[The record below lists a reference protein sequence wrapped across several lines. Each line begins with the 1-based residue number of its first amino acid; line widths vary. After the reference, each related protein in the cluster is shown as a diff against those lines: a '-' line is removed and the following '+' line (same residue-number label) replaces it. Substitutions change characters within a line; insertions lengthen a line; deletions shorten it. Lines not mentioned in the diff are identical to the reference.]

1 MSMARYRM
9 NFVVVERSFGKY
21 LINFQKFRL
30 NFRIYLRENV
40 VKAAKNIPSKNY
52 QLAYVLLLLD
62 SKVSC
67 FTVSSDFNE
76 Y

>member
-40 VKAAKNIPSKNY
+40 AKAAKNIPSKNY